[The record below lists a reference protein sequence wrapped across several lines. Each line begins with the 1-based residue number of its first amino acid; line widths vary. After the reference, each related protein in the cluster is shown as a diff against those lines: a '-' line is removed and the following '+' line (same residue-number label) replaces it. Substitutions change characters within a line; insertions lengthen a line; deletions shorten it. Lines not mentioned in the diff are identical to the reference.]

1 MSRVGIVTG
10 AARGIGAACAARM
23 VGTVDVLVLVDL
35 DPTVVADAA
44 TLLAGSG
51 TRCEPVAA
59 DISDP
64 AAVASI
70 AAVVGRHGRLH
81 RMAHAAGISPTMAT
95 WDRMLAVDLVGTAL
109 LVDAVR
115 PLVGEGAAVVCIASM
130 AAQLIAPQ
138 ADPAIDRIIDD
149 PLAPTLLDDYRAA
162 LGPAAEDPGTAYSWA
177 KRGVRRLAER
187 EATAFGRAG
196 ARICSVSPGT
206 IDTPMGL
213 REFEH
218 QPAMRQLE
226 SIAPLGRS
234 GHAEEIAAAV
244 DFLLSDQAGFVTGT
258 DLLVDGGVCAA
269 IGQLGSPAP
278 G

>member
-1 MSRVGIVTG
+1 VSRVGIVTG

-35 DPTVVADAA
+35 DPTATADAA
-44 TLLAGSG
+44 SQLTGSE
-51 TRCEPVAA
+51 TRCEPVPA
-59 DISDP
+59 DVSDP
-64 AAVASI
+64 AAVARI
-70 AAVVGRHGRLH
+70 AKVVGRHGTLH
-81 RMAHAAGISPTMAT
+81 RMAHAAGISPTMAA

-115 PLVGEGAAVVCIASM
+115 PMADEGTAVVCIASM
-130 AAQLIAPQ
+130 AAQLIASQ

-149 PLAPTLLDDYRAA
+149 PLGPTLLEDYRSI

-177 KRGVRRLAER
+177 KRGVRRLVER

-206 IDTPMGL
+206 IDTPMGVQ
-213 REFEH
+213 EFER
-218 QPAMRQLE
+218 QPGMRQLK

-234 GHAEEIAAAV
+234 GHAEEIAAVV
-244 DFLLSDQAGFVTGT
+244 DFLLSDQASFVTGT
-258 DLLVDGGVCAA
+258 DVLVDGGVCAA
-269 IGQLGSPAP
+269 IGQLG
-278 G
+278 